1 MKDDGLYRG
10 DGAFEVIR
18 LYDGRPFALD
28 DHLDRLARSAAAI
41 ELEFDRA
48 ALELEIEALLAA
60 AGPVDGQLRLIV
72 TRGGRRIAATEPI
85 PAHAETL
92 TPRHR
97 HLPADRD
104 PQRRQVALLR
114 RQHAGEPARQ
124 SARRRRGGAGAARR
138 HRAGAADL
146 GDLLGLAP
154 TASLR
159 TPALDDGVLESITR
173 DRLVKALDVEE
184 GSWQVDDLRGAER
197 GLPRLDHARDPGGR
211 RDRRHASCRAA
222 PGPRTREAQRAFAET
237 LGRELRELTDERAGE
252 MDFQLSDEQKLIPE
266 TAREFADKEILPRVR
281 DNDRAGRFDREL
293 ARKMG
298 EVGYLGAP
306 VAEEYGGRGLD
317 YIGYGLIVEQI
328 GRADSSARTVVSVV
342 TSLVGGSIERW
353 GSEEQKREWLPRLCS
368 GESLGCFGL
377 TEPDTGSDAANL
389 RTRATKTD
397 SGWSISGQKMWIS
410 LANFSDVAL
419 IFAQTDPEK
428 KHRGLACFLVPTDSE
443 GFTTQE
449 IHGKLGLRSSD
460 TAEISLDEV
469 EVGDDAMLGE
479 IGDGFKVAMSA
490 LDNGRYSVAAGCVGI
505 CDGCVD
511 ASVEYAKERK
521 QFGVPL
527 ARFQL
532 VQEMIADMILK
543 RDASRM
549 LVFRAGVLKDEGKP
563 NTMETSVAKLYAT
576 ESAVECANLAI
587 QVHGGSGYVDDYPV
601 ERYLRDARVTTL
613 YEGTSQIQK
622 LIIGRAATGINAM
635 LPFEES

>member
-1 MKDDGLYRG
+1 
-10 DGAFEVIR
+10 
-18 LYDGRPFALD
+18 
-28 DHLDRLARSAAAI
+28 
-41 ELEFDRA
+41 
-48 ALELEIEALLAA
+48 
-60 AGPVDGQLRLIV
+60 
-72 TRGGRRIAATEPI
+72 
-85 PAHAETL
+85 
-92 TPRHR
+92 
-97 HLPADRD
+97 
-104 PQRRQVALLR
+104 
-114 RQHAGEPARQ
+114 
-124 SARRRRGGAGAARR
+124 
-138 HRAGAADL
+138 
-146 GDLLGLAP
+146 
-154 TASLR
+154 
-159 TPALDDGVLESITR
+159 
-173 DRLVKALDVEE
+173 
-184 GSWQVDDLRGAER
+184 
-197 GLPRLDHARDPGGR
+197 
-211 RDRRHASCRAA
+211 
-222 PGPRTREAQRAFAET
+222 
-237 LGRELRELTDERAGE
+237 
-252 MDFQLSDEQKLIPE
+252 MDFQLSDEQKLIQE

-353 GSEEQKREWLPRLCS
+353 GNEEQKREWLPKLCS

-410 LANFSDVAL
+410 LASFSDVAL

-460 TAEISLDEV
+460 TAEIALDEV
-469 EVGDDAMLGE
+469 EVPDSALLGE
-479 IGDGFKVAMSA
+479 VGDGFKVAMSA

-505 CDGCVD
+505 CEGCVQ
-511 ASVEYAKERK
+511 ASVEYSTERK

-532 VQEMIADMILK
+532 VQEMIAEMILK

-549 LVFRAGVLKDEGKP
+549 LVFRAGVLKDEKKP

-576 ESAVECANLAI
+576 EAAVESANLAI

-622 LIIGRAATGINAM
+622 LIIGRLATGVNAM